1 MTKTTKLGEMLLDAE
16 LIDRFQLESGLS
28 FQRNVGGRI
37 GSALVKLGYIAEETI
52 LQFLD
57 EQDRFERVE
66 LKGMDIPLDV
76 LSVLPAARLIEQM
89 VIPVRWEA
97 LGRTRSLVVAMT
109 DPTNQTLVDELEF
122 IAGVGIK
129 AVVAA
134 EAEIEAALIRFFPAG
149 RASTQSAT
157 LEKSSAEPAR
167 AAIPL
172 VPSLSSSPV
181 QSRVT
186 PEIVNAR
193 MERLISLLQH
203 KGLLTEQDLERL
215 R

>member
-76 LSVLPAARLIEQM
+76 LSVLPAARLIEKM

-149 RASTQSAT
+149 RASTQPAT
-157 LEKSSAEPAR
+157 LEKSSAAPAR

-193 MERLISLLQH
+193 MERLIRLLQH

>member
-1 MTKTTKLGEMLLDAE
+1 
-16 LIDRFQLESGLS
+16 
-28 FQRNVGGRI
+28 
-37 GSALVKLGYIAEETI
+37 
-52 LQFLD
+52 
-57 EQDRFERVE
+57 
-66 LKGMDIPLDV
+66 
-76 LSVLPAARLIEQM
+76 
-89 VIPVRWEA
+89 
-97 LGRTRSLVVAMT
+97 
-109 DPTNQTLVDELEF
+109 VDELEF

-149 RASTQSAT
+149 RASTQPAT
-157 LEKSSAEPAR
+157 LEKSSAAPAR

-193 MERLISLLQH
+193 MERLIRLLQH